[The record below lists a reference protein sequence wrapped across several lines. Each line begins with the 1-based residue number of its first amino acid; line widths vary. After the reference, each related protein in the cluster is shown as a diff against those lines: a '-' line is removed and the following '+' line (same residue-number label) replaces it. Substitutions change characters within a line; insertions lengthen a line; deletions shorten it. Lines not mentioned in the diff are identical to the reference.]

1 MFSYLYCFTLL
12 MFDYFSAL
20 QDALRKHSSGST
32 SASFSGKGQSLGGSS
47 TQPPTSRNDD
57 SEGPLLNLDP
67 QVKKL
72 LYFLGAYLLFWYLS
86 R

>member
-1 MFSYLYCFTLL
+1 
-12 MFDYFSAL
+12 MFDHFSAL
-20 QDALRKHSSGST
+20 QDALRKHSSGAT
-32 SASFSGKGQSLGGSS
+32 SPAFSGKGQSLGGSS
-47 TQPPTSRNDD
+47 TQPATSRNDD
-57 SEGPLLNLDP
+57 SEGTLVNFDP